1 MSTNQTKHVQL
12 PRQFNQA
19 DLEAAQAV
27 AVDKVMEGSY
37 IETTSGGF
45 WRYPAA
51 AERQFF
57 NNPDDFLAYVGEQAI
72 KGIKVFPYD
81 SPVMTAGY
89 YAITYYKPQNELDVL
104 ITEAK
109 EKAKIDYLASIE
121 AFNAS
126 MVELLTSQLVEQE
139 LQKERKKEEQRL
151 QAITEK
157 AAAVAQAHIASQL
170 KEGK

>member
-1 MSTNQTKHVQL
+1 MNTTTKHVQL

-19 DLEAAQAV
+19 DLEALQAQ
-27 AVDKVMEGSY
+27 AVDKVLNGEY
-37 IETTSGGF
+37 VTTNSGGF

-57 NNPDDFLAYVGEQAI
+57 QCPDMFLAYVGEQAI

-81 SPVMTAGY
+81 SPVMTAAH
-89 YAITYYKPQNELDVL
+89 YAITYYKPQNELDAL

-109 EKAKIDYLASIE
+109 EKAKVDYLASLE
-121 AFNAS
+121 AFNAEQ
-126 MVELLTSQLVEQE
+126 VELLTQQLVNAELAKEQKRE
-139 LQKERKKEEQRL
+139 DERL
-151 QAITEK
+151 AAIKSK
-157 AAAVAQAHIASQL
+157 AAATAAKHIQDQL

>member
-1 MSTNQTKHVQL
+1 MSTTTKQHVQL

-45 WRYPAA
+45 WRYPAS

-57 NNPDDFLAYVGEQAI
+57 NNPDAFLTYIGEQAV

-89 YAITYYKPQNELDVL
+89 YAITYYKPQNELDIL

-109 EKAKIDYLASIE
+109 EKATQDYQNEIE
-121 AFNAS
+121 QFNQQQ
-126 MVELLTSQLVEQE
+126 VELLAEQLVQTE
-139 LQKERKKEEQRL
+139 LNKEKKKEE
-151 QAITEK
+151 EK
-157 AAAVAQAHIASQL
+157 LNSIKAKALATATQHIQQQL
-170 KEGK
+170 EGK